1 MSGFRSSAV
10 FGLRRPRFS
19 GVCLVE
25 IELRNRPGNLSESQY
40 PELLPAIHQPLDLI
54 KLLKIR

>member
-1 MSGFRSSAV
+1 MQLFD
-10 FGLRRPRFS
+10 
-19 GVCLVE
+19 VCLVQ
-25 IELRNRPGNLSESQY
+25 IELRDRPGSMGESQD